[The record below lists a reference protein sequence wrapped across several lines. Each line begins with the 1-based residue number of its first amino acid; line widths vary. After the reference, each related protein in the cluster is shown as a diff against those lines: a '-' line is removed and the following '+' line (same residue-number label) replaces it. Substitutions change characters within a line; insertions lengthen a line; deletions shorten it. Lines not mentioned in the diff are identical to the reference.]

1 MNLAPTERI
10 RVDILTERV
19 SIEPGR
25 LMLALAQYEPELKD
39 LLTSGLSKYIAHAA
53 KNDNQVMVQYS
64 DLGVGRLVITA
75 VEKDRAGNYINKQMV
90 TQPHMWNWCKAVMC
104 CDHYTDMDIVLCHP
118 TLLVQMF
125 EHCDLQVPVLKRY
138 IKNHSQVMKETGL
151 PKHVFKKYLLSV
163 IYYPHANEAAVKNKL
178 KAYGLE
184 KEPALLTKLRA
195 EIKTASAR
203 VLEMFPDYTDAAV
216 NKHGSDYFNIPGVA
230 LSLMAQTAEKRCIL
244 ALYDFWKSKGVHVGA
259 LVHDGLHVDKEA
271 ATHPMLSLAAEFIRK
286 RTGYTVKL
294 AYKDWEPHPVYEQSV
309 IANDAM
315 DCLAHAHKLLEGRV
329 LRCDDRVWY
338 RDTTYQWHADSE
350 TVLRLISNE
359 ISGMHIFGTAGD
371 RFVSVSR
378 NVQSQCGIGSMLT
391 IAKQVYATA
400 PEEPGFVDRLRRENV
415 GRLVFQNGY
424 YDFSKREFVPEMTD
438 CLARAPFDFPERNDT
453 AMAECR
459 RKIVE
464 PILGSLENSMMTWF
478 SRGIAGHVTD
488 KDWAAFLGERNS
500 GKSVLIGL
508 LEQAFGSQL
517 VATLNAETFMCSK
530 FADTD
535 TAKSLGFLLQVEHHR
550 LIFTNECD
558 VGGDKLINGALV
570 KKLSSGGDS
579 ITARALYQNACTF
592 RLSGRL
598 CMAANDMPDVA
609 PSDTIQ
615 TLSYFQAPR
624 VFVQPGDERLK
635 TDPMYM
641 ASDDTIK
648 DYCCTPEARGAI
660 THLLLDAYGPPV
672 RTKQMDMM
680 REEYSAGSDDREK
693 FFENFEVSKDPTSDY
708 IPVKEVAE
716 RVKKQ
721 KLAVTARRY
730 NRWLKASGCDVGA
743 RRTTEKG
750 NRMRVVTGLKRKY
763 NSWD

>member
-1 MNLAPTERI
+1 MNLAPTEHI
-10 RVDILTERV
+10 RVEILTERV

-53 KNDNQVMVQYS
+53 KNDNQVMVRYS

-104 CDHYTDMDIVLCHP
+104 CDHYTDMDIVQCHP

-163 IYYPHANEAAVKNKL
+163 LYYPHADDAAVKNKL
-178 KAYGLE
+178 KEYGLS
-184 KEPALLTKLRA
+184 KEPGLLTKLRV

-203 VLEMFPDYTDAAV
+203 VLEMFSDYTDAAV
-216 NKHGSDYFNIPGVA
+216 YKHGSDYFNIPGVA
-230 LSLMAQTAEKRCIL
+230 LSLLAQTAEKKCIL
-244 ALYDFWKSKGVHVGA
+244 ALYDFWTSRGVHVGA

-271 ATHPMLSLAAEFIRK
+271 ATPPMLSLAAEFIRK

-294 AYKDWEPHPVYEQSV
+294 AYKDWQPHPVYEQSV

-338 RDTTYQWHADSE
+338 RDSTYQWHADSE

-371 RFVSVSR
+371 RFVSISR

-400 PEEPGFVDRLRRENV
+400 PEEPGFVDRLRRENI

-424 YDFSKREFVPEMTD
+424 YDFSKRQFVPEMVD
-438 CLARAPFDFPERNDT
+438 CLARVPFDFPERNDT

-464 PILGSLENSMMTWF
+464 PILGSLEKSMMTWF

-535 TAKSLGFLLQVEHHR
+535 TAKALGFLLQVEHHR

-558 VGGDKLINGALV
+558 VSGDKLINGALV

-579 ITARALYQNACTF
+579 ISARALYQNACTF
-592 RLSGRL
+592 KLSGRL

-641 ASDDTIK
+641 AADDSIK

-693 FFENFEVSKDPTSDY
+693 FFENFEVSKDQTSDY

-750 NRMRVVTGLKRKY
+750 NRMRVVAGLKRKY

>member
-1 MNLAPTERI
+1 
-10 RVDILTERV
+10 
-19 SIEPGR
+19 
-25 LMLALAQYEPELKD
+25 
-39 LLTSGLSKYIAHAA
+39 
-53 KNDNQVMVQYS
+53 
-64 DLGVGRLVITA
+64 
-75 VEKDRAGNYINKQMV
+75 
-90 TQPHMWNWCKAVMC
+90 
-104 CDHYTDMDIVLCHP
+104 
-118 TLLVQMF
+118 
-125 EHCDLQVPVLKRY
+125 
-138 IKNHSQVMKETGL
+138 
-151 PKHVFKKYLLSV
+151 
-163 IYYPHANEAAVKNKL
+163 
-178 KAYGLE
+178 
-184 KEPALLTKLRA
+184 
-195 EIKTASAR
+195 
-203 VLEMFPDYTDAAV
+203 MFPDYTDAAV

-338 RDTTYQWHADSE
+338 RDSTYQWHADSE

-359 ISGMHIFGTAGD
+359 ISEMHIFGTAGD
-371 RFVSVSR
+371 RFVSISR

-500 GKSVLIGL
+500 GKSVLI
-508 LEQAFGSQL
+508 
-517 VATLNAETFMCSK
+517 
-530 FADTD
+530 
-535 TAKSLGFLLQVEHHR
+535 
-550 LIFTNECD
+550 
-558 VGGDKLINGALV
+558 
-570 KKLSSGGDS
+570 
-579 ITARALYQNACTF
+579 
-592 RLSGRL
+592 
-598 CMAANDMPDVA
+598 
-609 PSDTIQ
+609 
-615 TLSYFQAPR
+615 
-624 VFVQPGDERLK
+624 
-635 TDPMYM
+635 
-641 ASDDTIK
+641 
-648 DYCCTPEARGAI
+648 
-660 THLLLDAYGPPV
+660 
-672 RTKQMDMM
+672 
-680 REEYSAGSDDREK
+680 
-693 FFENFEVSKDPTSDY
+693 
-708 IPVKEVAE
+708 
-716 RVKKQ
+716 
-721 KLAVTARRY
+721 
-730 NRWLKASGCDVGA
+730 
-743 RRTTEKG
+743 
-750 NRMRVVTGLKRKY
+750 
-763 NSWD
+763 